1 MKKGTNLLKESE
13 LRAQATPSKMDQ
25 NVKDLLSTKMDMLCS
40 KRTDTS
46 TYAVNAFR
54 LPTCERKAQ
63 LPKSCTS
70 RSTLSFTLPSKST
83 SEGGNKFTSLKIT
96 KKPTLSKEKPGKEYC
111 SICSLPLNKK
121 RRLKC
126 QHEFCEECLEDA
138 LHQTGSICP
147 ICNHVF
153 DVLTGDQP
161 NGQMSWVK
169 NSDSLP
175 GFSGCGHIVI
185 TYNIAN
191 GVQTDRHPNP
201 GKPFSGTCRTAYLP
215 DNKEGNAVLQ
225 LLKKAFD
232 QRLIFT
238 VGNSETNGLENQVIW
253 NDISHKTSLS
263 GGIKNFGYPDPN
275 YLERVKKD
283 LKAKG
288 IKED

>member
-1 MKKGTNLLKESE
+1 MN
-13 LRAQATPSKMDQ
+13 PI
-25 NVKDLLSTKMDMLCS
+25 
-40 KRTDTS
+40 
-46 TYAVNAFR
+46 
-54 LPTCERKAQ
+54 
-63 LPKSCTS
+63 
-70 RSTLSFTLPSKST
+70 T
-83 SEGGNKFTSLKIT
+83 SEVSCVVPVSSFWYLNHVCNKEIKVIEQ
-96 KKPTLSKEKPGKEYC
+96 KHKPGKEYC

-121 RRLKC
+121 KRLKC

-153 DVLTGDQP
+153 DVLMGDQP
-161 NGQMSWVK
+161 NGQMSWIK
-169 NSDSLP
+169 SSDSLP

-185 TYNIAN
+185 TYNIPN

-275 YLERVKKD
+275 YLEKVKKD